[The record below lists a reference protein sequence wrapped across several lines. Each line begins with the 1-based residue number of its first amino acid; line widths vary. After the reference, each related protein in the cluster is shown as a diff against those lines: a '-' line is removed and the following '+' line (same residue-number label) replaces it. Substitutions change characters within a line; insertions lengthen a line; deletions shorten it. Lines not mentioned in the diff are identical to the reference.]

1 MNNVFFIFNAVLIAV
16 QPEVTIDGDASQFVV
31 VGNDIQLT
39 CHYNTSPPASEVQWR
54 KNGAVIS
61 RNDTMA
67 NEARGN
73 ITHFNESLVQLTI
86 SSSIADDTGDYTCV
100 VINRVNIST
109 DTASVTIQGLF

>member
-1 MNNVFFIFNAVLIAV
+1 MLAV
-16 QPEVTIDGDASQFVV
+16 QPEVTIDGNASQFVV

-54 KNGAVIS
+54 KNGAIIS
-61 RNDTMA
+61 QNNTME
-67 NEARGN
+67 NGSRGN
-73 ITHFNESLVQLTI
+73 ITHFSESLVQLTI

-100 VINRVNIST
+100 VINRVDNST